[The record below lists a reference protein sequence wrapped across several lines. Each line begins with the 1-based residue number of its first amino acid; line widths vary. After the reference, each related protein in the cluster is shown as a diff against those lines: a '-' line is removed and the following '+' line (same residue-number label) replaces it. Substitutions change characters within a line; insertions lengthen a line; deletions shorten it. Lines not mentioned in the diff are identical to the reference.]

1 MTTGLNEQLVTIKD
15 KKIIYNKFCMNEK
28 YLYVYNNLINYT
40 RNKDLYINLNRKDNF
55 SDRLTL
61 FLLHFS
67 FFLKN
72 YKNDKNKSLLQEI
85 YDFNFRQLELSI
97 REIGYGD
104 QSINKKMKD
113 YVNLFHS
120 MVSEIHFWE
129 DLSKSDK
136 LKKIQIFLSDFENS
150 EYLLN
155 YFENFNNDLSKKT
168 LNSYIKGVSKS

>member
-1 MTTGLNEQLVTIKD
+1 MTNNYLN
-15 KKIIYNKFCMNEK
+15 IYNNF
-28 YLYVYNNLINYT
+28 VNYT
-40 RNKDLYINLNRKDNF
+40 RNKDLYKNLNRDDSF

-72 YKNDKNKSLLQEI
+72 FKCEENKKILQEI

-113 YVNLFHS
+113 YINLFHS
-120 MVSEIHFWE
+120 MVSEIHFWD
-129 DLSKSDK
+129 DLTKSEK
-136 LKKIQIFLSDFENS
+136 LNKISIFLSDFQNYHELLDYFDHFNS
-150 EYLLN
+150 N
-155 YFENFNNDLSKKT
+155 LSKKN
-168 LNSYIKGVSKS
+168 LNYYLKSVSNP

>member
-1 MTTGLNEQLVTIKD
+1 MKEKYIHL
-15 KKIIYNKFCMNEK
+15 YNK
-28 YLYVYNNLINYT
+28 LINYT
-40 RNKDLYINLNRKDNF
+40 RNKNLYKNLNREDIF

-72 YKNDKNKSLLQEI
+72 FKNDENKIILQEI

-113 YVNLFHS
+113 YINLFHS
-120 MVSEIHFWE
+120 MVSEIHFWDE
-129 DLSKSDK
+129 LSKSDK
-136 LKKIQIFLSDFENS
+136 IKKISLFLSEFQNIDDLTHYFDDFN
-150 EYLLN
+150 LK
-155 YFENFNNDLSKKT
+155 LSKKT
-168 LNSYIKGVSKS
+168 LNSYLKSVINH

>member
-1 MTTGLNEQLVTIKD
+1 MD
-15 KKIIYNKFCMNEK
+15 EK
-28 YLYVYNNLINYT
+28 YLHIYNNLINYT
-40 RNKDLYINLNRKDNF
+40 RNKNLYMNLNRKDNF

-72 YKNDKNKSLLQEI
+72 FKNEENKKVLQEI

-113 YVNLFHS
+113 YINLFHS
-120 MVSEIHFWE
+120 MVSEIHFW
-129 DLSKSDK
+129 DTFSKSEK
-136 LKKIQIFLSDFENS
+136 LKKFSLFLSDFQNIDE
-150 EYLLN
+150 LLE
-155 YFENFNNDLSKKT
+155 YFEEFNSNLSKKT
-168 LNSYIKGVSKS
+168 LNSFLKSVIKP

>member
-1 MTTGLNEQLVTIKD
+1 MD
-15 KKIIYNKFCMNEK
+15 EK
-28 YLYVYNNLINYT
+28 YLYIYNNLINYT
-40 RNKDLYINLNRKDNF
+40 RNKDLYKSLKREDNF

-72 YKNDKNKSLLQEI
+72 YKNEENKIILQEI

-113 YVNLFHS
+113 YINLFHA

-129 DLSKSDK
+129 DLNKSEK
-136 LKKIQIFLSDFENS
+136 LKRFSVFLTDFEDIHH
-150 EYLLN
+150 LLD
-155 YFENFNNDLSKKT
+155 YFEQFNENLSKKT
-168 LNSYIKGVSKS
+168 LNSYLKSVSNP

>member
-1 MTTGLNEQLVTIKD
+1 MSTNYLNI
-15 KKIIYNKFCMNEK
+15 
-28 YLYVYNNLINYT
+28 YNNLINYT
-40 RNKDLYINLNRKDNF
+40 RNKELYKNLDRGDDF

-72 YKNDKNKSLLQEI
+72 YKNEENKKILQEI

-113 YVNLFHS
+113 YINLFHS
-120 MVSEIHFWE
+120 MVSEIHYWDKLDRNEKIKKFSYFLNDFNKIE
-129 DLSKSDK
+129 DL
-136 LKKIQIFLSDFENS
+136 LE
-150 EYLLN
+150 
-155 YFENFNNDLSKKT
+155 YFEEFNDNLSKKT
-168 LNSYIKGVSKS
+168 LNSYIKSVSNL

>member
-1 MTTGLNEQLVTIKD
+1 MS
-15 KKIIYNKFCMNEK
+15 EK
-28 YLYVYNNLINYT
+28 YIHIYNNLINYT
-40 RNKDLYINLNRKDNF
+40 RNKDLYKNLNREDNF

-72 YKNDKNKSLLQEI
+72 YKNEENKKILQEI

-113 YVNLFHS
+113 YINLFHS
-120 MVSEIHFWE
+120 MVSEIHFW
-129 DLSKSDK
+129 DKLSKTEK
-136 LKKIQIFLSDFENS
+136 LNKISIFLSDFENI
-150 EYLLN
+150 EDLLHYFDAFN
-155 YFENFNNDLSKKT
+155 YKLSKKT
-168 LNSYIKGVSKS
+168 LNYYLKSVINP

>member
-1 MTTGLNEQLVTIKD
+1 M
-15 KKIIYNKFCMNEK
+15 KIIYNNLYMSKN
-28 YLYVYNNLINYT
+28 YLYFYNNLINYT
-40 RNKDLYINLNRKDNF
+40 RNKDLYKNLNRDDNF
-55 SDRLTL
+55 SDRLIL

-72 YKNDKNKSLLQEI
+72 YKNDENKTVLQEI

-113 YVNLFHS
+113 YINLFHS

-129 DLSKSDK
+129 NLTKSEK
-136 LKKIQIFLSDFENS
+136 LKKISIFLNDFNNI
-150 EYLLN
+150 EYLLD
-155 YFENFNNDLSKKT
+155 YFEDFNANLSKKT
-168 LNSYIKGVSKS
+168 LNSYLKSVSNP

>member
-1 MTTGLNEQLVTIKD
+1 MN
-15 KKIIYNKFCMNEK
+15 KKYIHI
-28 YLYVYNNLINYT
+28 YNNLINYT
-40 RNKDLYINLNRKDNF
+40 RNKDLYKNLNREDNF

-72 YKNDKNKSLLQEI
+72 YKNEENKKILQEI

-113 YVNLFHS
+113 YINLFHS
-120 MVSEIHFWE
+120 MVSEIHFWD

-136 LKKIQIFLSDFENS
+136 LKKISIFLSDFQNNEELLEYFDLFNS
-150 EYLLN
+150 N
-155 YFENFNNDLSKKT
+155 LSKKT
-168 LNSYIKGVSKS
+168 LNSYLKSVSNP